1 MTVRLAPLDT
11 VRAAIADC
19 CLGSAAE
26 VSQSG
31 CCHSSPQIGSVTL
44 RPHQADGLEQ
54 LTGLIDTHGGAVL
67 ADAVG
72 MGKTY
77 VALAVARRAGDVLVV
92 CPAILRDAWH
102 RSARDTGVTIRTVSM
117 EQLSRERGEA
127 ACGNRRPDL
136 VVVDEAHH
144 FRNPHTRRYHALA
157 RATTSARVL
166 LLTAT
171 PVHNRT
177 EDLACILSLFLGAH
191 AWTLTDDQRSRY
203 VVRRG
208 HDAARSP
215 APARSLQTPEPHR
228 HRSPDSPLSVPRV
241 IGPHIV
247 RIDDDAE
254 TLQALVALPPPVPPR
269 DGECADALTAMGL
282 IRQWASSAGALRS
295 ALRRRLDRAA
305 ALEASLEQGAYPS
318 YRALREWC
326 VGEGTIQLALP
337 DLLTPAPPGESEQ
350 GRAASRPP
358 DIPMLLSAVREHAGA
373 VRQLLRRLSD
383 APDLDASRA
392 DHLQAIMRA
401 HPHARV
407 VGFSSF
413 EDTVHALFR
422 QLRTEAAI
430 CALSARGGVIASGRL
445 RRAEVLRQF
454 APGSAERVARAERIQ
469 LLLTTDLLSEG
480 VDLQAAAVVVHLD
493 LPWTPARLEQ
503 RIGRIARLGSPH
515 DSVHVYAFAPP
526 AASEALLQV
535 EQRLQAKLDAAG
547 RAVGIVGSIVPQ
559 ISASWGRARGDGPQ
573 VGPPEHLATVRAIM
587 STWRRSS
594 SDAPPAPDE
603 TLWAAVTG
611 PARGFLAACV
621 VDARPLLVAS
631 AGTGVSDAPAA
642 VAAAAAATQSA
653 NCARVATDAM
663 ACHNAIGAIRA
674 WWSERCATE
683 DVGLSTV
690 ADVASR
696 HRVLRR
702 IAAISRRSPLHARPS
717 ILALGERAR
726 RAATAPFGAGAEW
739 VLDQLA
745 GAALPDAQW
754 LRAVAAF
761 GDAHALRGSH
771 TLSGRAIVVRALI
784 VCGAS

>member
-1 MTVRLAPLDT
+1 MTLRLAPLDI
-11 VRAAIADC
+11 VRAAIAEC
-19 CLGSAAE
+19 WLGPAADA
-26 VSQSG
+26 SQSG
-31 CCHSSPQIGSVTL
+31 LSLAPRQIGSVTL

-54 LTGLIDTHGGAVL
+54 LTGLIETHGGAVL

-77 VALAVARRAGDVLVV
+77 VALAVARCARDVLVV
-92 CPAILRDAWH
+92 CPAILRDTWH

-117 EQLSRERGEA
+117 EQLSRERGDSA
-127 ACGNRRPDL
+127 YGNRRPDL

-144 FRNPHTRRYHALA
+144 FRNQHTRRYHALA

-171 PVHNRT
+171 PIHNRT

-208 HDAARSP
+208 HDSARSP
-215 APARSLQTPEPHR
+215 APPESPPTSGTHR
-228 HRSPDSPLSVPRV
+228 HRSPDSPLAVPRV
-241 IGPHIV
+241 IRPHIV
-247 RIDDDAE
+247 RVDDDVQ
-254 TLQALVALPPPVPPR
+254 TLRAIVALPPPVPPR

-305 ALEASLEQGAYPS
+305 ALEASLEQGAYPT

-337 DLLTPAPPGESEQ
+337 DLLPPAPPGESEQ
-350 GRAASRPP
+350 RRDGRGPP
-358 DIPMLLSAVREHAGA
+358 DIPVLLSAVRVHAAG
-373 VRQLLRRLSD
+373 VRELLRRLTD
-383 APDLDASRA
+383 APDVDASRA
-392 DHLQAIMRA
+392 DHLRAIMHA
-401 HPHARV
+401 HPHARI

-413 EDTVHALFR
+413 EDTVYALFR

-430 CALSARGGVIASGRL
+430 CALSARGGVIASGKLPRV
-445 RRAEVLRQF
+445 EVLRQF
-454 APGSAERVARAERIQ
+454 APGLAECVARAERIQ

-535 EQRLQAKLDAAG
+535 EQRLKAKLDAAG
-547 RAVGIVGSIVPQ
+547 RAVGIVGSIVPR
-559 ISASWGRARGDGPQ
+559 ISASWRGVRGDEPQ
-573 VGPPEHLATVRAIM
+573 VGPPEHLATVRAVM
-587 STWRRSS
+587 STWRRPSGGT
-594 SDAPPAPDE
+594 PRAPDE
-603 TLWAAVTG
+603 TLWAAVTS
-611 PARGFLAACV
+611 PTRGFLAACV
-621 VDARPLLVAS
+621 VGGRPLLVAS
-631 AGTGVSDAPAA
+631 AGAGVSDAPAV
-642 VAAAAAATQSA
+642 VAAVTQSA
-653 NCARVATDAM
+653 TCALVAPEAT
-663 ACHNAIGAIRA
+663 ACDEAIGAIRA
-674 WWSERCATE
+674 WWSERCAAE

-690 ADVASR
+690 AGVASR

-761 GDAHALRGSH
+761 GDAHALRASH
-771 TLSGRAIVVRALI
+771 ALLGREIAVRALI
-784 VCGAS
+784 VCGEP